1 MHTVEPPQAVT
12 LDPVVVKCHNDS
24 YDISVTWGSQGNADG
39 SQVSYEYQ
47 LLGSTESEFESEIL
61 QKNSTMATV
70 VNITNIVLYN
80 YTHII
85 FSITAH
91 NCAGSANETT
101 GIIQVQ
107 GEDFMINFVNNIIA
121 IV

>member
-1 MHTVEPPQAVT
+1 M
-12 LDPVVVKCHNDS
+12 KCHNDS
-24 YDISVTWGSQGNADG
+24 YYDISVTWESQGNADG

-70 VNITNIVLYN
+70 INITNIIISYNN
-80 YTHII
+80 YTNII

-91 NCAGSANETT
+91 NCAGSSNETT

-107 GEDFMINFVNNIIA
+107 GEDFVINFVYNNNYNSYS
-121 IV
+121 VE